1 MNKVTDSDR
10 ALCASETTPLNPAT
24 ERPLTEQQQVL
35 ARAIARIRESLKL
48 DEILNTT
55 AKEVRQFL
63 GSDRVGIFR
72 FDPERAWEGE
82 FVAEDRGE
90 AWKSALSEK
99 LRDHCFSDRFA
110 ALYQEGRIN
119 AIADIDRE
127 PLSDCYRQ
135 LLEKFQIRANVVA
148 PLLKGKDL
156 WGLLCIHQ
164 CSNPRQWQSW
174 EIDFIGQIAEHLS
187 IALQQ
192 AEYLERVRAQAAQL
206 VHTEEQQRTVERQK
220 ALTLT
225 IEKIRQSLDLETIFQ
240 TATHEVRK
248 LLNADR
254 ATIYRFNPDWS
265 GEFVAESVASG
276 WNPLLQQQQE
286 DDQFSRNI
294 SECSVKHLSTLSPDT
309 YLQTTQGGLF
319 SRGAVFRTCDDIY
332 QAGFS
337 DCYVQALELYQTRAY
352 TIVAIYHEQKLWGL
366 LAALQNSGPRHWE
379 TDEVAVLV
387 QIGAQLGVALQ
398 QTQYLQQVERQ
409 ANQLAKATERQRA
422 LLTTVEKIRQSLDI
436 EAIFQTT
443 TQEVRQLL
451 EVERVAIY
459 RFNADWSGEFVADSI
474 VDGWT
479 PACVQPAI
487 ANTVL
492 PIPQEGRYPRNE
504 TFVPI
509 RQGERLWGLLV
520 AYQNSQPRYWQD
532 EEIDLLAQVGTQL
545 GVALQQAEYLQQ
557 VQDQAAKLAR
567 AAARESKAVQREKA
581 LAITI
586 EKIRQSLDIQTIF
599 DTATHEVRPLLEVDR
614 VAIYRFNPDWSGS
627 FVAESVAEGWE
638 PVVGTDP
645 FGEDTYLQDTQGGRY
660 INHETLAVDD
670 IYLMGYAD
678 CHLILLEQMQA
689 RAYAIAPIFRG
700 QKLWGM
706 LAAYQNSAPRHWQED
721 EVNLLVQISS
731 QLGVALQQAE
741 LLEQAQRWA
750 ERQQQRAEQQKAVT
764 RAIARIRESLDLE
777 TIFKTTT
784 TEVRQLLAADR
795 VAAFHFDA
803 QTDGEGIFVAEDVAP
818 GWEAVMSARVRDHC
832 FGEQFA
838 VQYQNGRIQAIVDIY
853 DAGLSDCHIE
863 ILKRFQIRA
872 NLIVPLFKCDRLW
885 GLLCIHQ
892 CSGPRIWEGAEI
904 EFVKQIAENL
914 GVALQQVDL
923 LEETQRQKEQ
933 LACTLQDLKQSQT
946 HLIQS
951 EKMASLG
958 QLVAGVAH
966 EINNPV
972 NFIYGNLAHIESY
985 TRALLNLT
993 HLFQDNYPEPVP
1005 AVQEQLDEMDLD
1017 FVREDLPKSLA
1028 SMKIGS
1034 ERIRQ
1039 LVLSLRTF
1047 SRLDEAQMKPVDLHE
1062 GIDSTLLILQH
1073 RLKPKGDRQEIQ
1085 VIKEY
1090 GDLPLVECYAAQLN
1104 QVFMNILSNSI
1115 DALEAKISEQNSR
1128 DEASRD
1134 REEERDPQI
1143 RIRTQVVGDRAVIR
1157 IADNGPGIPEA
1168 VRSRI
1173 FDPFFTTKAPG
1184 KGTGLGLSISY
1195 QIVVEKHGGQL
1206 KLGSKPGKGTL
1217 FLVEIP
1223 IKRAV

>member
-1 MNKVTDSDR
+1 MNKIKNSD
-10 ALCASETTPLNPAT
+10 LLLSEPDATPYNTVAGRSLA
-24 ERPLTEQQQVL
+24 EQQQVL
-35 ARAIARIRESLKL
+35 ARATARIRESIEL
-48 DEILNTT
+48 DEILKTT
-55 AKEVRQFL
+55 AREVRQFL
-63 GSDRVGIFR
+63 GSDRVGVFR
-72 FDPERAWEGE
+72 FDPEREGRGN
-82 FVAEDRGE
+82 FIAEDRDETWNSLLTEPINEGY
-90 AWKSALSEK
+90 
-99 LRDHCFSDRFA
+99 FSDRLA
-110 ALYQEGRIN
+110 IPNRERQID
-119 AIADIDRE
+119 AIADIHQE
-127 PLSDCYRQ
+127 QLPDCYLQ
-135 LLEKFQIRANVVA
+135 LLEKFQIRANIVA
-148 PLLKGKDL
+148 PLLKGKNL

-164 CSNPRQWQSW
+164 CSDPRQWQPW
-174 EIDFIGQIAEHLS
+174 EIDFIGQIAEHLG

-192 AEYLERVRAQAAQL
+192 AEYLERVRAQATQL
-206 VHTEEQQRTVERQK
+206 VHAEEQQRTVERQK

-225 IEKIRQSLDLETIFQ
+225 IEKIRQSLDLETIFG
-240 TATHEVRK
+240 TATAEVRK
-248 LLNADR
+248 LLSADR
-254 ATIYRFNPDWS
+254 VTIYRFNPDWS
-265 GEFVAESVASG
+265 GEFVAESVAPE
-276 WNPLLQQQQE
+276 WNSLLQQQQ
-286 DDQFSRNI
+286 DNSQFGGNI
-294 SECSVKHLSTLSPDT
+294 SDCSVKHLSTLSPDT
-309 YLQTTQGGLF
+309 YLQQTEGGPF
-319 SRGAVFRTCDDIY
+319 SRGVVFRTCDDIY
-332 QAGFS
+332 SANFS
-337 DCYVQALELYQTRAY
+337 ECYIQALERYQARAY
-352 TIVAIYHEQKLWGL
+352 TIVAIYYEQKLWGL

-379 TDEVAVLV
+379 SDEIAVLV

-398 QTQYLQQVERQ
+398 QTQYLHQVETQ
-409 ANQLAKATERQRA
+409 ANQLAKATERQKA
-422 LLTTVEKIRQSLDI
+422 LLTTVEKIRQSLDL

-459 RFNADWSGEFVADSI
+459 RFNPDWSGEFVADSI

-479 PACVQPAI
+479 PASGGSAI
-487 ANTVL
+487 ANAFFPVA
-492 PIPQEGRYPRNE
+492 QEGRYPRNE

-509 RQGERLWGLLV
+509 RQGEKLWGLLV

-557 VQDQAAKLAR
+557 VQEQAAKLSR
-567 AAARESKAVQREKA
+567 AATRERKAVQREKA

-614 VAIYRFNPDWSGS
+614 VAIYRFNPDWSGG
-627 FVAESVAEGWE
+627 FVAESIAEGWE

-645 FGEDTYLQDTQGGRY
+645 FVEDSYLQETQGGRY
-660 INHETLAVDD
+660 VNNETLAVND
-670 IYLMGYAD
+670 IYLMGYSD

-689 RAYAIAPIFRG
+689 RAYAIAPIFQGR
-700 QKLWGM
+700 KLWGM
-706 LAAYQNSAPRHWQED
+706 LAAYQNSAPRQWQDD
-721 EVNLLVQISS
+721 EMNLLVQISS

-741 LLEQAQRWA
+741 LLEQTQRWA
-750 ERQQQRAEQQKAVT
+750 QQQQRRAEQQKGVT

-795 VAAFHFDA
+795 VAVFHFDA
-803 QTDGEGIFVAEDVAP
+803 QTNWEGEFVSEDVGAP
-818 GWEAVMSARVRDHC
+818 WESAIAARVYDHC
-832 FGEQFA
+832 FSEQFA
-838 VQYQNGRIQAIVDIY
+838 LQYQQGRLHAIADIY
-853 DAGLSDCHIE
+853 DEGLSDCHIQ
-863 ILKRFQIRA
+863 ILERFQIRA
-872 NLIVPLFKCDRLW
+872 NLVISLLKGDRLW

-892 CSGPRIWEGAEI
+892 CSGPRSWEGAEI

-933 LACTLQDLKQSQT
+933 LSRAFQDLKQSQT
-946 HLIQS
+946 QLIQS

-972 NFIYGNLAHIESY
+972 NFIYGNLAHIDDYS
-985 TRALLNLT
+985 RDLLSLT
-993 HLFQDNYPEPVP
+993 KLFQENLPEPLP
-1005 AVQEQLDEMDLD
+1005 EVQAQIEAIDLE
-1017 FVREDLPKSLA
+1017 FLREDLPKILT
-1028 SMKIGS
+1028 SMKIGA

-1047 SRLDEAQMKPVDLHE
+1047 SRLDESQMKPINVHE

-1073 RLKPKGDRQEIQ
+1073 RLKPKAERQEIKL
-1085 VIKEY
+1085 VKEY
-1090 GDLPLVECYAAQLN
+1090 GELPLVECHAAQLN
-1104 QVFMNILSNSI
+1104 QVFMNILSNSV
-1115 DALEAKISEQNSR
+1115 DALELRMREQQER
-1128 DEASRD
+1128 DKEGV
-1134 REEERDPQI
+1134 EEEDVYSPKI
-1143 RIRTQVVGDRAVIR
+1143 RIRTQIVGDRAVIR
-1157 IADNGPGIPEA
+1157 IADNGSGIPEA